1 MARKF
6 TVARVLTFVFDVPI
20 VAMFSF
26 TMFYLFKSKDLLS
39 FLITLV
45 FIGIVPLF
53 AWAYLLKHP
62 GDYKGERKVSF
73 IIDAVSYSLA
83 LILLLILKR
92 RNIYAALSLS
102 YVLNVLVLIVINK
115 LGYKASGHGAGIGG
129 PATALAFEFGGW
141 GALSFFLLVPV
152 GYAKVKL
159 GDHTVGQF
167 ATGALVSA
175 VITYLSFALFGVL

>member
-1 MARKF
+1 MTHKLTIARI
-6 TVARVLTFVFDVPI
+6 LTFVFDVPI

-26 TMFYLFKSKDLLS
+26 MMFYLFKSKDLLS
-39 FLITLV
+39 FLITLI
-45 FIGIVPLF
+45 FISIVPLF

-62 GDYKGERKVSF
+62 RDYKGERKISF
-73 IIDAVSYSLA
+73 IIDAVSYPLA
-83 LILLLILKR
+83 LILLLILKK
-92 RNIYAALSLS
+92 RNIYTALSLS
-102 YVLNVLVLIVINK
+102 YVLNVLVLIVVNK

-159 GDHTVGQF
+159 SDHTVEQF
-167 ATGALVSA
+167 VTGALASA
-175 VITYLSFALFGVL
+175 IITYLSFALFRVL